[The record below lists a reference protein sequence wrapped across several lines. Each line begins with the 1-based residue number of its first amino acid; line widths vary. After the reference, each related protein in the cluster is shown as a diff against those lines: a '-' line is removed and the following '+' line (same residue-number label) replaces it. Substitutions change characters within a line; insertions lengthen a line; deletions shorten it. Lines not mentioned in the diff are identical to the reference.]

1 VYNFDGLN
9 NPVFKILIFTVIAVL
24 FILILWS
31 VATETLVP
39 LYNSKNYGELI
50 YNMFGI
56 PVLLF
61 GVAIFAYGA
70 WFFTIDTAKLLNNNL
85 QIAENVDII
94 RKKSLP
100 KDKIKAAR
108 KENLNLLFSTQK
120 KGAVRLLIGAL
131 FIIAGILILNLKR
144 ILG

>member
-1 VYNFDGLN
+1 MYNFDGLR
-9 NPVFKILIFTVIAVL
+9 NPIFKIMVFSVIAVL
-24 FILILWS
+24 IVLVLWS

-56 PVLLF
+56 PVLLL
-61 GVAIFAYGA
+61 GVAIFGYGC
-70 WFFTIDTAKLLNNNL
+70 WVFTIDTAKLLNNNL

-94 RKKSLP
+94 RKKTLP
-100 KDKIKAAR
+100 KEEIKAAR
-108 KENLNLLFSTQK
+108 KENISLLLSTWK
-120 KGAVRLLIGAL
+120 KGAVWLLVGA
-131 FIIAGILILNLKR
+131 IIITAGILILNLKR